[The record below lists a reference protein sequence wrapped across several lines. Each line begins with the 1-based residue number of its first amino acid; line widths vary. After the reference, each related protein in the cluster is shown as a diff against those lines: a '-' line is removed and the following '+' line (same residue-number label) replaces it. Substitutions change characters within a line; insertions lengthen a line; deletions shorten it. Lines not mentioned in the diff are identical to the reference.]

1 VDVERPA
8 TPEDGPDLARLI
20 ALLGHEIDPDLV
32 GDHLETL
39 SSSGIPQLAA
49 AVDSQIV
56 GLCGLHLMTAIHRDR
71 PVGRITILVVDESWR
86 GSGIGKALVA
96 AAVDYFRVEG
106 CELVEVTSNDRLVQ
120 AHAFYEKLGFEKT
133 SKRFATRLP

>member
-1 VDVERPA
+1 
-8 TPEDGPDLARLI
+8 
-20 ALLGHEIDPDLV
+20 
-32 GDHLETL
+32 
-39 SSSGIPQLAA
+39 
-49 AVDSQIV
+49 
-56 GLCGLHLMTAIHRDR
+56 MTAIHRDR

-133 SKRFATRLP
+133 SKRFAIRLP